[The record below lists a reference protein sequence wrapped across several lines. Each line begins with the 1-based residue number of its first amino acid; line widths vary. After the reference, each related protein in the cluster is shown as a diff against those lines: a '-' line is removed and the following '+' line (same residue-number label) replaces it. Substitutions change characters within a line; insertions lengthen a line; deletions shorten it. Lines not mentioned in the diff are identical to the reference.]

1 MIIMSACLLGI
12 KCRYD
17 GKSCAV
23 EGLAESIAPQGIVP
37 VCPEQL
43 GGLPTPRR
51 PATLE
56 GGDGDAVL
64 EGKARVKDTSGADVT
79 ENFLKGVEAVLEI
92 VSIVG
97 ADQAILK
104 EKSPSCGANS
114 TYIDG
119 ELAQGKGML
128 AAALA
133 RANIPVVSEKELP

>member
-1 MIIMSACLLGI
+1 MIIVSACLLGI

-17 GKSCAV
+17 GKSCPV
-23 EGLAESIAPQGIVP
+23 EGMPLEGIVP

-56 GGDGDAVL
+56 GGDGHAVL
-64 EGKARVKDTSGADVT
+64 EGRARVKDDAGADVT

-97 ADQAILK
+97 AERAILK
-104 EKSPSCGANS
+104 EKSPSCGARS

-119 ELAQGKGML
+119 ELGEGRGVL
-128 AAALA
+128 AAALE
-133 RANIPVVSEKELP
+133 RANVPVVSEKELP

>member
-1 MIIMSACLLGI
+1 MIIVSACLLGI

-17 GKSCAV
+17 GKSCPA
-23 EGLAESIAPQGIVP
+23 EGFPREGIVP

-51 PATLE
+51 PASLE

-64 EGKARVKDTSGADVT
+64 EGKARVRDASGADVT

-97 ADQAILK
+97 AERAILK
-104 EKSPSCGANS
+104 ERSPSCGAS
-114 TYIDG
+114 TTYIDG
-119 ELAQGKGML
+119 RLAEGKGVL
-128 AAALA
+128 AAALEKA
-133 RANIPVVSEKELP
+133 HVPVVSEKELP